1 MWDHWA
7 TLLPDKDF
15 PIVHGAGRGCRVCP
29 AFPMMYQR
37 MSGLVSHGEKK
48 QLTGLSAIGN
58 DPLLLL
64 LLGRG
69 GGSCVLEVSAACT
82 WGYWFAS
89 QGMK

>member
-37 MSGLVSHGEKK
+37 MSGLVSRGEKK

-58 DPLLLL
+58 DPLLLGCGGVVVSWRCL
-64 LLGRG
+64 LPAPG
-69 GGSCVLEVSAACT
+69 GIGLQVRE
-82 WGYWFAS
+82 
-89 QGMK
+89 

>member
-1 MWDHWA
+1 
-7 TLLPDKDF
+7 
-15 PIVHGAGRGCRVCP
+15 
-29 AFPMMYQR
+29 

-69 GGSCVLEVSAACT
+69 GGSCVLEVSAACP

-89 QGMK
+89 QGMKQKSSRTDEGCGREEGFNLKDGCVLRRVCRGLILR

>member
-64 LLGRG
+64 LLGCG
-69 GGSCVLEVSAACT
+69 GVVVSWRCLLPAP
-82 WGYWFAS
+82 GGIGL
-89 QGMK
+89 QVRE